1 MINLDNIKQTVVDK
15 FLGLVYGDQM
25 TTEAYQLGKVV
36 AKEVNAI
43 HARFEQL
50 NVKATNTPTAFKIS
64 LIGSQ

>member
-36 AKEVNAI
+36 A
-43 HARFEQL
+43 QT
-50 NVKATNTPTAFKIS
+50 ATPDLPIVPLLGIS
-64 LIGSQ
+64 LQF